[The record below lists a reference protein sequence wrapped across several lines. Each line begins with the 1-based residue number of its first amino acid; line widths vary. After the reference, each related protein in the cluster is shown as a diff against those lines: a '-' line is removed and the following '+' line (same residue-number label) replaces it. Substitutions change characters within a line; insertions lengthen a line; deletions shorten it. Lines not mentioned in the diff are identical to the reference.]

1 MIILWLLQR
10 INITEFQERKT
21 KQNAEKVNNFILNN
35 IENLPN
41 P

>member
-10 INITEFQERKT
+10 INFTEFQERKT